1 MVGCRLLQRRE
12 TEKTER
18 SDLFKIE
25 RNAHEKGSHLQKYF
39 MNSSMDSHVFLCYDT
54 GIGGGNFME
63 IETTLTKDIRIAAEK
78 AGYDAACKKLLSEK
92 IILAWIMKDCM
103 SEFRNVDVKDIA
115 EKYIEGSPAVSEV
128 TVDPDEKTPSRIT
141 GTGSEDAMVNEG
153 TITYDIRFFAKA
165 PRSDKE
171 IWLIINVEA
180 QNDFYPGYP
189 LIKRGVYY
197 CSRMISS
204 QYGTEFTESH
214 YEKIKKVYTI
224 WICMNPP
231 KNRRNSITRYYIK
244 EDNLIGNVRE
254 PIEHYDLITAIMIC
268 LGDTNDDNYYGILKL
283 LNILLSNEINQ
294 KEKCRILQDDF
305 DIPMSQTLERKVS
318 LMCNL
323 SEGVWAK
330 AMEKGMAEGLEKG
343 MTEGLEKGLEK
354 GVLESVR
361 NLMDTM
367 KLTAEQ
373 AMIALKV
380 PEADRTKYFNML
392 R

>member
-1 MVGCRLLQRRE
+1 
-12 TEKTER
+12 
-18 SDLFKIE
+18 
-25 RNAHEKGSHLQKYF
+25 
-39 MNSSMDSHVFLCYDT
+39 
-54 GIGGGNFME
+54 ME